1 MTQRVRSLGPALLL
15 LVAAAC
21 GGASSPS
28 SGGDTAPAAG
38 PTCADAGAAVATSA
52 LEMELI
58 DPDQQAGVTDAV
70 AASCAE
76 GQWSAEL
83 IACMAD
89 PARVRSQ
96 ACDPLVT
103 EAQERLTAEKLTPLL
118 NRPGQPGAPA
128 EEATDEAVEDP
139 CAGGE

>member
-1 MTQRVRSLGPALLL
+1 MLQHVRSSLPALLL

-21 GGASSPS
+21 GGASS
-28 SGGDTAPAAG
+28 SGGGDPTPPAG
-38 PTCADAGAAVATSA
+38 PTCADAGSSVATAAV
-52 LEMELI
+52 EMAMIEAG
-58 DPDQQAGVTDAV
+58 QQPSVADAV
-70 AASCAE
+70 AASCVE

-103 EAQERLTAEKLTPLL
+103 EAQEQLTAEKLAPLL
-118 NRPGQPGAPA
+118 DRPAPA
-128 EEATDEAVEDP
+128 EEAEASDDKVMEDP